1 MLVLCAIHLLLLSA
15 SSFVFVFL
23 FFLEERV
30 PLLSFAEHGLVE
42 TTAQPMTSNLARS
55 EALRAQLP
63 RLCI

>member
-15 SSFVFVFL
+15 SSFVFVF
-23 FFLEERV
+23 FLEERV
-30 PLLSFAEHGLVE
+30 PLLSFAVHGLVE

-55 EALRAQLP
+55 EAFPAQLP